1 MENIEVSF
9 ITINYNSSN
18 YTKSLVSSIL
28 LNTKDVSYEVIII
41 DNASEEKDFENLN
54 VDFFSGENIKII
66 RSPIN
71 LGFAGGNI
79 PKYDPA
85 TRRHG
90 L

>member
-41 DNASEEKDFENLN
+41 DCLR
-54 VDFFSGENIKII
+54 GE
-66 RSPIN
+66 
-71 LGFAGGNI
+71 GF
-79 PKYDPA
+79 
-85 TRRHG
+85 
-90 L
+90 

>member
-28 LNTKDVSYEVIII
+28 LNTNDVSYEIIII

-54 VDFFSGENIKII
+54 TDFF
-66 RSPIN
+66 
-71 LGFAGGNI
+71 
-79 PKYDPA
+79 
-85 TRRHG
+85 
-90 L
+90 

>member
-54 VDFFSGENIKII
+54 VDFLVVKI
-66 RSPIN
+66 
-71 LGFAGGNI
+71 L
-79 PKYDPA
+79 K
-85 TRRHG
+85 
-90 L
+90 